1 MSLATRLNS
10 EFIHRLSVLIITFNE
25 EANIDRA
32 LSALWWVPEILVV
45 DSGST
50 DKTLSIISEYDN
62 ARVIYRKFDSFARQC
77 NFGLENLDSEWVLSL
92 DADYIVSSRLSEE
105 ISQKVLRPDDEDV
118 SIHGFR
124 IPFYYCIHGKPI
136 RSGLLP
142 PRTCLYRRT
151 SAKYMDIGHGHR
163 VIIDGKIVQLRNRI
177 FHDDRKPIGVWLKS
191 QQRYQQTEAYML
203 KSKTYSENI
212 HFWLR
217 LLLFSCALSLEEVFW
232 TAGRALFMLFIA
244 LLQRACFTYIRMN
257 IDDRINPG
265 MEA

>member
-10 EFIHRLSVLIITFNE
+10 EFIHRLTVLIITFNE

-50 DKTLSIISEYDN
+50 DKTLSIISEYNN

-177 FHDDRKPIGVWLKS
+177 FHDDRKPIGVWLQS

-203 KSKTYSENI
+203 KSKKSTDLPVQDL
-212 HFWLR
+212 LR
-217 LLLFSCALSLEEVFW
+217 KHTFLAPFAAF
-232 TAGRALFMLFIA
+232 FMCLIIRRGFLDGKEGLIYAFHRFIA
-244 LLQRACFTYIRMN
+244 ESLLYLYTHEY
-257 IDDRINPG
+257 
-265 MEA
+265 